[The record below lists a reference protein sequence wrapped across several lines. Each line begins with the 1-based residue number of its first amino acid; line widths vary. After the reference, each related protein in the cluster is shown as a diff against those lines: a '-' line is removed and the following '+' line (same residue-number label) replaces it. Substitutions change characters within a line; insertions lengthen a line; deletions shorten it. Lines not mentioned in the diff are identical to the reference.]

1 MAEIK
6 DFNSLFR
13 LDGKIAVVTGGSRGI
28 GLYCA
33 TAFLQAGCSKVIITA
48 RNAENLAQ
56 AVTQLN
62 ALPNIQGKAVSIPA
76 NVGHTDQIE
85 KFVRDVQTEIERDE
99 RPGRGLDI
107 LVANAA
113 ASWGGPFES
122 FDDWKSIKTLDLNV
136 RGVFNLCR
144 LYVLSFPNGPSHYSA
159 ILLPLG
165 SCSSHLALDV
175 DVDDEYGS
183 LTSSSRSMHRHRMV
197 PLLSSAAT
205 LEDPSRIL
213 ITSSVGG
220 IIVPHVGARGAIMY
234 SVSKAAAHHLGR
246 NLALELIPK
255 NITTNIIAPGFFPS
269 RLANPQ
275 IDYLGGEDVV
285 GKQNPAGRLG
295 RPEDIAGLVVYLCSR
310 AGSYVNGEDISVD
323 GGARLRVGTH
333 PGSMDDRGKAGS
345 KL

>member
-1 MAEIK
+1 MAAIK
-6 DFNSLFR
+6 DFDSLFR

-56 AVTQLN
+56 AAAQLN
-62 ALPNIQGKAVSIPA
+62 ALPNIRGRAVSIPA

-85 KFVRDVQTEIERDE
+85 QFVRDVQAEIERDE

-122 FDDWKSIKTLDLNV
+122 FEDWKSVKTLDLNV

-144 LYVLSFPNGPSHYSA
+144 L
-159 ILLPLG
+159 
-165 SCSSHLALDV
+165 
-175 DVDDEYGS
+175 
-183 LTSSSRSMHRHRMV
+183 
-197 PLLSSAAT
+197 AAT
-205 LEDPSRIL
+205 RADPSRIL

-220 IIVPHVGARGAIMY
+220 IVVPHVGERGAIMY

-246 NLALELIPK
+246 NLALELVPK
-255 NITTNIIAPGFFPS
+255 NITTNVIAPGFFPS

-275 IDYLGGEDVV
+275 IDFLGGEDVV
-285 GKQNPAGRLG
+285 GSQNPMGRLG
-295 RPEDIAGLVVYLCSR
+295 RPDDIAGLVVFLCSR
-310 AGSYVNGEDISVD
+310 AGSYVNGEDISLD
-323 GGARLRVGTH
+323 GGARLRSGTH
-333 PGSMDDRGKAGS
+333 AGTLDARGKAASGN
-345 KL
+345 L